1 MTCGQSV
8 DFGTWQRCA
17 RARVAH
23 GRPRTPGSRESCW
36 TARAPTAAAGWWS
49 STTAPPPPPT
59 CTTPMPSWPP
69 RGSPITS
76 RRRPAPICLGSKP
89 AGRRSCRPA
98 TPSIP
103 AAGRPWTP
111 APCARCGS
119 RRATGWPS
127 SRAAS
132 SWPSSRAGPTCPG
145 GCPGT
150 AGTSW
155 ARARSAGRSMTPWRA
170 WARGPTGRR
179 RSGAGASATTPGRAS
194 SGRCWATSW
203 PGSGPARG
211 TGTSAAGSCRRW
223 GCPSA
228 RPPTSAP
235 TRCCPRSG

>member
-1 MTCGQSV
+1 MATLRRGAS
-8 DFGTWQRCA
+8 GSRPAA
-17 RARVAH
+17 RA
-23 GRPRTPGSRESCW
+23 GQPGILLDSESPYGSRRVVVEYDGAT
-36 TARAPTAAAGWWS
+36 TAAYLHDADAIVGAAWIANHQQAPSSTDLSRLEAGRAPL
-49 STTAPPPPPT
+49 
-59 CTTPMPSWPP
+59 M
-69 RGSPITS
+69 
-76 RRRPAPICLGSKP
+76 P
-89 AGRRSCRPA
+89 AGH
-98 TPSIP
+98 TKHP

-179 RSGAGASATTPGRAS
+179 RSGAGASAMTPGRAS

-211 TGTSAAGSCRRW
+211 TGTSAAGGCRRW

-228 RPPTSAP
+228 RPPSSAP